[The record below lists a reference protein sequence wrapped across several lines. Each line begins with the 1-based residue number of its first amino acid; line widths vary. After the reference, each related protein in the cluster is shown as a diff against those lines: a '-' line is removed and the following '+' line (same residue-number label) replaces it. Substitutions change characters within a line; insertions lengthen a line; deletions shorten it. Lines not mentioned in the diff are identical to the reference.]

1 MLNTD
6 YKCFS
11 ATCHTFP
18 CHTSLTIG
26 RSKEGAPGLCA
37 SSQSNFF
44 YFYAV
49 FGENLAKKIGWL
61 PHLWGWH
68 SPSGKSWIR
77 HCNDLKL
84 RLLVLSYTRVLI
96 LQELMLSC
104 SLTSILNIINRNSLE
119 KWRKKFLY
127 LTLQW
132 IQIFAIRTYI
142 NQGIDFFGCKC
153 EQMLLSQH
161 YEKALCFCVCTWR
174 KINEEIH

>member
-11 ATCHTFP
+11 VTCHTFS

-44 YFYAV
+44 LFLCSFRGKV
-49 FGENLAKKIGWL
+49 SKKIVWL
-61 PHLWGWH
+61 PHLWSWH

-77 HCNDLKL
+77 HCNDLKF
-84 RLLVLSYTRVLI
+84 RLLVLFCTCVLI

-132 IQIFAIRTYI
+132 IQIFAIRTYT
-142 NQGIDFFGCKC
+142 NQGIDFFGCKFGQKC
-153 EQMLLSQH
+153 
-161 YEKALCFCVCTWR
+161 Y
-174 KINEEIH
+174 